1 MANIPSI
8 SSDENSISNDQNQL
22 SDELVSANAE
32 QVTLAN
38 KAIPTLE
45 AQCGMWKHIV
55 EAHYPYNYSTQSHYP
70 NTKPSNTRTPKP
82 EFERIDIIP
91 RILVTIPEEDEN
103 SSNEIDTDSEDEDE
117 TNAKEIDWD
126 DDYFEDDGD
135 EYFMCGVFFIVVI
148 VLTAFFWCVEYFDKL

>member
-8 SSDENSISNDQNQL
+8 ASDENSISNDQNQL

-45 AQCGMWKHIV
+45 AQCGMWKHMM
-55 EAHYPYNYSTQSHYP
+55 EAHYPHQYP

-103 SSNEIDTDSEDEDE
+103 STNEIDNDSGDDDEA
-117 TNAKEIDWD
+117 NAKETNWD
-126 DDYFEDDGD
+126 DIDFEVDGD
-135 EYFMCGVFFIVVI
+135 EFFMCGVGFTVII
-148 VLTAFFWCVEYFDKL
+148 VLTAFFLYVEYFNKL

>member
-8 SSDENSISNDQNQL
+8 TSEPENSDDQNQL
-22 SDELVSANAE
+22 SDELVSAKAE

-45 AQCGMWKHIV
+45 A
-55 EAHYPYNYSTQSHYP
+55 HYPHHYH
-70 NTKPSNTRTPKP
+70 NTKSRTPKP

-103 SSNEIDTDSEDEDE
+103 SSNDNENDSEDDED
-117 TNAKEIDWD
+117 TNAKDFDWD
-126 DDYFEDDGD
+126 EDDFEVDGD
-135 EYFMCGVFFIVVI
+135 EYFIGGVFFTVVI
-148 VLTAFFWCVEYFDKL
+148 VLTAFFLYVEYFNKL